1 MTTHRCIEFEG
12 QLSLFYFAVIKCFT
26 HVIFF
31 HVLHTLCVYF
41 TKKGPVRLKFPN
53 LKSVTISFAFKQSR
67 KVFLFSRCL
76 GQINCWTRMLWNKLP
91 AKQNGMINLQIYES
105 SVKAFTCL
113 ANWLSYIFNM
123 PCKTKH
129 VYKALAKIE
138 TLKTFVFFCPIRR
151 QNGGYRLELVWP
163 DIVPRGSSPRSLLF
177 FVPYFCARLYFPSP
191 PLSAPGSPRM
201 PFSMLEVLVKIV

>member
-113 ANWLSYIFNM
+113 ANWLDIFSI
-123 PCKTKH
+123 CHVKLSTFTKRWRKLRH
-129 VYKALAKIE
+129 WKL
-138 TLKTFVFFCPIRR
+138 LCFFCPIRR

-163 DIVPRGSSPRSLLF
+163 DIVPTGSSRRSLLF

>member
-1 MTTHRCIEFEG
+1 MTAHRCIEFEG

-91 AKQNGMINLQIYES
+91 AKQNGMINLQLYES

-113 ANWLSYIFNM
+113 ANWLDIFSI
-123 PCKTKH
+123 CHVKLSTFTKRWRKLRH
-129 VYKALAKIE
+129 WKLLCFSAQSEGRTAATVWNWSGQTLSLGALLA
-138 TLKTFVFFCPIRR
+138 V
-151 QNGGYRLELVWP
+151 
-163 DIVPRGSSPRSLLF
+163 
-177 FVPYFCARLYFPSP
+177 LYFS
-191 PLSAPGSPRM
+191 SCHIFAPVYTFPR
-201 PFSMLEVLVKIV
+201 PHYLLLGLRGCHFLCSRF